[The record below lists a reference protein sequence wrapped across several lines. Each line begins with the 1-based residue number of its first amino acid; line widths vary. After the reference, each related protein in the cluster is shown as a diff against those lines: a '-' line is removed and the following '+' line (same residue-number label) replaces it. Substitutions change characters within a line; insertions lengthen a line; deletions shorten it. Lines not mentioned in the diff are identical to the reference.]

1 MKNEGKTTSRVEE
14 QTKKIPSMAFLN
26 LALGSMAVSLGLQ
39 LSGRRTWANFI
50 GQWAP
55 TLLILG
61 VYNKLAKTFSE
72 QAESMGSFSQGAA
85 GEHPVVQ

>member
-39 LSGRRTWANFI
+39 LAGRKQWANFI

-72 QAESMGSFSQGAA
+72 QAEPVGPFSEGAA

>member
-1 MKNEGKTTSRVEE
+1 MKNEGMTTSRVEE
-14 QTKKIPSMAFLN
+14 QTKKIPSLAFLN
-26 LALGSMAVSLGLQ
+26 LAVGSMAVSLGLQ
-39 LSGRRTWANFI
+39 LAGRKSWANFI

-72 QAESMGSFSQGAA
+72 EAEATAPFEAA
-85 GEHPVVQ
+85 GDPGHPVVQ